1 MNAVTSNRPAHSP
14 LGASGAER
22 WMNCAGSVALIKSLT
37 LPESD
42 EPDYRITGTAAHAL
56 GAHLLAH
63 PQIEAWELIGEKFE
77 GMEVDAEMAN
87 AVTVYVDTMRPLIAK
102 AKAGTQVMIEYPISS
117 PIHKD
122 FYGTVDCGLIVEE
135 DGLTILDITDYKHGE
150 GIVVE
155 VENNPQLKYYAFGV
169 LQNHE
174 GIDRVR
180 LRIVQPRIEW
190 HPDGV
195 VREWTCSADSLTE
208 WVESELVP
216 AMNRTEV
223 DHDLDAGPWCRFC
236 PAKLVCPLMT
246 SLFGAAAKCDPAH
259 IVNLNDASLARS
271 YQYTQAVKFYLKA
284 LEEHAFSRLNSGAQ
298 IDGLKLVNK
307 KANRVLR
314 PGAEDELLLEIGD
327 EIYSKPAL
335 KSPAEL
341 EKISPAA
348 KKLVRQLAYTP
359 QTGLTV
365 ALASDDRP
373 AVKVQSTQEAFGAAV
388 ANIAAEDPLAIPGFL
403 KR

>member
-1 MNAVTSNRPAHSP
+1 MIAEVRLAHSP

-22 WMNCAGSVALIKSLT
+22 WMACSGSVALIKALT
-37 LPESD
+37 LPDSD
-42 EPDYRITGTAAHAL
+42 EPDYRIRGTAAHAV

-63 PQIEAWELIGEKFE
+63 PLVDAWELIGEKFE
-77 GMEVDAEMAN
+77 GIEVDVEIAD
-87 AVTVYVDTMRPLIAK
+87 AVQLYADTLRPIIAR
-102 AKAGTQVMIEYPISS
+102 AKPGTQVMIEYPISS

-122 FYGTVDCGLIVEE
+122 FYGTVDCGVIVEE
-135 DGLTILDITDYKHGE
+135 DGVDVLDITDYKHGE

-155 VENNPQLKYYAFGV
+155 VENNPQLKYYAFGI
-169 LQNHE
+169 LQNHPE
-174 GIDRVR
+174 AQRVR

-195 VREWTCSADSLTE
+195 VRVWECSADFLTE

-216 AMNRTEV
+216 AMNRTEI

-259 IVNLNDASLARS
+259 IVNFNDASLSRS
-271 YQYTQAVKFYLKA
+271 YQLREGVKFYLKA
-284 LEEHAFSRLNSGAQ
+284 LEDEAFRRLNGGAV

-314 PGAEDELLLEIGD
+314 AGAEDELLLELGD
-327 EIYSKPAL
+327 GIYSKPEL
-335 KSPAEL
+335 KSPAQ
-341 EKISPAA
+341 IAAMGPAA
-348 KKLVRQLAYTP
+348 KKLINEWAYTP

-365 ALASDDRP
+365 ALATDDRP
-373 AVKVQSTQEAFGAAV
+373 GVKVQSTTEAFGGAV
-388 ANIAAEDPLAIPGFL
+388 AALATEDPLAIPEFL
-403 KR
+403 RKK